1 MLYFAK
7 CGLCTAACHLYF
19 QVSTAGQH
27 SKKPSTLLSCNRKFL
42 NLPDQVSAI
51 HIEFTEYYF
60 PDNQDFPGNTPRLA
74 PSFIS
79 FLKNQLTFHS
89 LCVNSWGFYG
99 CPFLFSF
106 LVFVCLLNFFFSF
119 AFEIVGQSLPGAK
132 CEGKDVLEKNN
143 LPRSILKENCFG
155 QLLGFCSVD
164 LHWSRTLGSSE
175 CSAANWV

>member
-79 FLKNQLTFHS
+79 FFKNQLTFS
-89 LCVNSWGFYG
+89 FFMCKFLGLLWVSIFVQFPGVCV
-99 CPFLFSF
+99 
-106 LVFVCLLNFFFSF
+106 F
-119 AFEIVGQSLPGAK
+119 A
-132 CEGKDVLEKNN
+132 
-143 LPRSILKENCFG
+143 
-155 QLLGFCSVD
+155 
-164 LHWSRTLGSSE
+164 
-175 CSAANWV
+175 